1 MRWIRSR
8 SISELIIA
16 PMARSLLAKTLPPAE
31 EGGAAEAALTVL
43 GGSRVEAVTLDAA
56 GKVSGLSY
64 RNRAETTTLS
74 DLDGCVLALG
84 SKGLNGV
91 MNGSPELARAAPE
104 LCRAAGM
111 GGIDVIACRL
121 WLDKSVATRT
131 PANVFS
137 RFDSLRGVGVTSN
150 PNPNSTLLTLTLT
163 LTLTQTPTLAP
174 ALTLTLTRY
183 RALSLRLH
191 PDRGGDPAAFARVAT
206 AHECLLDEAGCRRG
220 FHEGADLAEIGRAAK
235 GGLVDE
241 LERSYFPA
249 RYPYQPFGK

>member
-16 PMARSLLAKTLPPAE
+16 PLARSLLAKTLPVAE
-31 EGGAAEAALTVL
+31 EGGAPEAALTVL
-43 GGSRVEAVTLDAA
+43 GGCRVEAVTLDAA

-64 RNRAETTTLS
+64 RNRGEAATLS
-74 DLDGCVLALG
+74 ELDGCVLALG

-121 WLDKSVATRT
+121 WLDKTVATRT

-137 RFDSLRGVGVTSN
+137 RFKSLRGAGGTLN
-150 PNPNSTLLTLTLT
+150 PNP
-163 LTLTQTPTLAP
+163 
-174 ALTLTLTRY
+174 
-183 RALSLRLH
+183 
-191 PDRGGDPAAFARVAT
+191 DPN
-206 AHECLLDEAGCRRG
+206 
-220 FHEGADLAEIGRAAK
+220 
-235 GGLVDE
+235 
-241 LERSYFPA
+241 P
-249 RYPYQPFGK
+249 